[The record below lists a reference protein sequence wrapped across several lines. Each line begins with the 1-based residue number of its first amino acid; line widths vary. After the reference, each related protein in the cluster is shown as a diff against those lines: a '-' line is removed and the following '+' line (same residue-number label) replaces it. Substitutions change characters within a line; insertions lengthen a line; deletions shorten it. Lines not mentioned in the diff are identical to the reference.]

1 MAAGLTEKQR
11 RFCDEYLIDL
21 NATRAYMAAYP
32 RVKSEESAHACA
44 AKLLRNATVESYLK
58 KRMKDRQERTQVKQD
73 DVLRELASIALLDI
87 TDIVSVKDGKVCIA
101 NTDELPPEKRK
112 MISGIKEGQYG
123 LEIKFYDRLKALEM
137 LCKHLGMF
145 DQKKDELDRKE
156 QEARIAKLRSDTRTV
171 EDSGEGGII
180 FMPTMAD
187 RPQAPEDGQ

>member
-73 DVLRELASIALLDI
+73 DVLRELASIAFLDI

-156 QEARIAKLRSDTRTV
+156 QEARIAKLERESAAENENREISVSIMGMSPDELAEV
-171 EDSGEGGII
+171 IG
-180 FMPTMAD
+180 
-187 RPQAPEDGQ
+187 

>member
-1 MAAGLTEKQR
+1 MAGLTEKQR

-73 DVLRELASIALLDI
+73 DVLRELASIAFLDI

-156 QEARIAKLRSDTRTV
+156 QEARIAKLEKESAAENENREISVSIMGMSPDELAEV
-171 EDSGEGGII
+171 IG
-180 FMPTMAD
+180 
-187 RPQAPEDGQ
+187 

>member
-11 RFCDEYLIDL
+11 RFCEEYLIDL

-73 DVLRELASIALLDI
+73 DVLRELASIAFLDI

-156 QEARIAKLRSDTRTV
+156 QEARIAKLERESAAENENREISVSIMGMSPDELAEV
-171 EDSGEGGII
+171 IG
-180 FMPTMAD
+180 
-187 RPQAPEDGQ
+187 

>member
-32 RVKSEESAHACA
+32 SVKKEETASVCA
-44 AKLLRNATVESYLK
+44 AKLLRNAKVKTCLQE
-58 KRMKDRQERTQVKQD
+58 RMKDRQERTQIRQD
-73 DVLRELASIALLDI
+73 DVLRELASIAFLDI
-87 TDIVSVKDGKVCIA
+87 SEIVSVRDGKVIIS
-101 NTDELPPEKRK
+101 NTDELSPEKRK

-123 LEIKFYDRLKALEM
+123 IEIKFYDRLRALEM

-156 QEARIAKLRSDTRTV
+156 QEARIAKLERETAA
-171 EDSGEGGII
+171 DSENREIKVSIMGMSPDELAEVIG
-180 FMPTMAD
+180 
-187 RPQAPEDGQ
+187 